1 MKKINLS
8 ITGCLGRMGRQL
20 TKSCKKTKNFK
31 LISVTE
37 SRIINRK
44 VSGLRPQL
52 NSESAFKNTNIIID
66 FTIPKCTLEVLK
78 IAAKLKKRVVV
89 GTTGFSKKE
98 ENLIKKYSKK
108 IPILK
113 AGNMSLGINL
123 LMYLTEIASK
133 SLKSNFLTKVFE
145 IHHKHKKD
153 HPSGTALM
161 LGKGIALGKKKDFHK
176 LLGNKYLNKK
186 TFPYSK
192 KINFNSIR
200 KGEVVGNHKV
210 FFSSGKETITLDH
223 EAFDR
228 ALYSEGAFT
237 AAQWLMNKKPGLY
250 SMRDVLNFK

>member
-1 MKKINLS
+1 MNKIKLT
-8 ITGCLGRMGRQL
+8 ITGCLGRMGQQL
-20 TKSCKKTKNFK
+20 IRSSKNSKNFK
-31 LISVTE
+31 LVSLTE
-37 SRIINRK
+37 NRIINK
-44 VSGLRPQL
+44 KICGLRPQL
-52 NSESAFKNTNIIID
+52 NSVSAFKNANVIID

-78 IAAKLKKRVVV
+78 IASKLKKKVVI

-133 SLKSNFLTKVFE
+133 SLGDNFLSKVFE

-161 LGKGIALGKKKDFHK
+161 LGKGIATGKNKDFYNLMGK
-176 LLGNKYLNKK
+176 KYLNKK

-192 KINFNSIR
+192 KINFNSVR

-210 FFSSGKETITLDH
+210 LFSSGKETITLDH

-228 ALYSEGAFT
+228 ALYSEGALT
-237 AAQWLMNKKPGLY
+237 AVKWLMGKKPGLY
-250 SMRDVLNFK
+250 SMRNVLNFK